1 VSVLREIGL
10 GLSGGREMGGV
21 TPEQWVRETL
31 ALQDPAADAYFLSCT
46 AIRSADVIDALED
59 ALGKPVITSNQA
71 TLWRAL
77 RECGINDSIGGFGR
91 LLRDF

>member
-1 VSVLREIGL
+1 
-10 GLSGGREMGGV
+10 MGAI
-21 TPEQWVRETL
+21 TPEQWVNETV
-31 ALQDPAADAYFLSCT
+31 ALRDPEADAYFLSCT
-46 AIRSADVIDALED
+46 AIRSADVIDTLED

-77 RECGINDSIGGFGR
+77 RESGINDSIPGFGR